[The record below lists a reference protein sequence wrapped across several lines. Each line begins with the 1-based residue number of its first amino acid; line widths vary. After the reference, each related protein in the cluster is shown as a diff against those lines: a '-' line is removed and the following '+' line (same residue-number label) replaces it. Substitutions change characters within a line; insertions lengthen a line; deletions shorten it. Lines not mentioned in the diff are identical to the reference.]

1 MAEGGGF
8 FFAEGAEFAGTALD
22 DGAWDFVCEGGGFGA
37 GALGKREDVEIGEG
51 QAFDE
56 GHGCGVVFFGF
67 AEETGDD
74 VGADSGVGE
83 ALVDEFD
90 AAGVMLG
97 AVPAVHGGEDA
108 VGGGLQGHV
117 EVLGDAIGPGE
128 EIDEVLRNV
137 ERLDGTDAE
146 ALDRGFVEDAAKKIF
161 KFDAGGQIAAVGAE
175 IDAAENDFAV
185 PRGAELPDFLDDGI
199 GWEAA
204 AFATN

>member
-74 VGADSGVGE
+74 GGADSGVGE
-83 ALVDEFD
+83 ALGGEFD
-90 AAGVMLG
+90 AAGGKVG
-97 AVPAVHGGEDA
+97 AGPAGAGGE
-108 VGGGLQGHV
+108 GGG
-117 EVLGDAIGPGE
+117 
-128 EIDEVLRNV
+128 
-137 ERLDGTDAE
+137 
-146 ALDRGFVEDAAKKIF
+146 
-161 KFDAGGQIAAVGAE
+161 GG
-175 IDAAENDFAV
+175 
-185 PRGAELPDFLDDGI
+185 
-199 GWEAA
+199 
-204 AFATN
+204 